1 MSSFVIGKEEFIKAA
16 GLSAGIAKGT
26 DIYFYDSETGRTLTT
41 ADYYQKFVNI
51 FEMNALSVQEQYND
65 KESYNDYKT
74 YEKSFDMYYK
84 KGLKVT
90 TTNRIMDAVGELN
103 YFFRGVLYQIE
114 KPSYYWK
121 AKNFFDTLIIKLFEK
136 AYPVESENWGSFD
149 FE

>member
-1 MSSFVIGKEEFIKAA
+1 MSSFVIGKEELIKAA
-16 GLSAGIAKGT
+16 GFAAGIAKGT
-26 DIYFYDSETGRTLTT
+26 DVYFYDSELGRQLTT

-74 YEKSFDMYYK
+74 YEKSFDVYYK

-90 TTNRIMDAVGELN
+90 TTNRLTEAIAELN
-103 YFFRGVLYQIE
+103 FFFRGVLYQIE
-114 KPSYYWK
+114 TPSYFWK
-121 AKNFFDTLIIKLFEK
+121 TKIFLDTLMVLLFEK
-136 AYPVESENWGSFD
+136 AYPIESENWGSFN